1 MIYHICAIIK
11 DEQLFLKEWIDYH
24 LNLGFNKIVLFEDFD
39 STSHKDITDSY
50 DNVELI
56 PLRDNTLGIKKVF
69 SSYVQLQCYNH
80 YLQYCKN
87 TKCCDWC
94 LFTDVDE
101 FLVFQEGYD
110 LNRLCSEYKDNTA
123 IILSW
128 KFYNANGHIKRPKG
142 GVVESYTQVCNTN
155 GDRTFWSIKSFA
167 NINVN
172 PKFMDIHHI
181 HHGIKTN
188 GSYDLESPLNY
199 EKAWL
204 NHYFTKSWEDYCN
217 RIFKR
222 GNMSNNYRCFDAFF
236 KSNPDMQ
243 DKEEELLNSVRYR
256 HANSTMYISRKH
268 KIISGGNLDVI
279 RNLNKQT

>member
-1 MIYHICAIIK
+1 
-11 DEQLFLKEWIDYH
+11 
-24 LNLGFNKIVLFEDFD
+24 
-39 STSHKDITDSY
+39 
-50 DNVELI
+50 
-56 PLRDNTLGIKKVF
+56 
-69 SSYVQLQCYNH
+69 
-80 YLQYCKN
+80 
-87 TKCCDWC
+87 
-94 LFTDVDE
+94 
-101 FLVFQEGYD
+101 
-110 LNRLCSEYKDNTA
+110 
-123 IILSW
+123 
-128 KFYNANGHIKRPKG
+128 
-142 GVVESYTQVCNTN
+142 
-155 GDRTFWSIKSFA
+155 
-167 NINVN
+167 
-172 PKFMDIHHI
+172 MDIHHI